1 MKFLSC
7 WNGFQCSLL
16 KFHKEKT
23 SALVPFRSQGART
36 RISEAREHK
45 NRYIFAAIR
54 FPQNKRNDI
63 VAFPFYTSP
72 SQKGVPGK
80 EILLTRQ
87 ALTSSVWFFK
97 NLISNSQRPDYCL
110 RNREILWPTFNSLPD
125 WLKILSNR
133 FTALSFC
140 SLQVLVLTESLLWTQ
155 SWTQGICLH
164 FGILQPRSL
173 HCNRT
178 SCCTRVWSLLNVLQ
192 APELTKCWFFPTL
205 LKKYR
210 TALC

>member
-140 SLQVLVLTESLLWTQ
+140 AYKFWYLQSLYFGRKAEHREFVFILAFYNREVFTAIALPAALV
-155 SWTQGICLH
+155 
-164 FGILQPRSL
+164 FGLS
-173 HCNRT
+173 
-178 SCCTRVWSLLNVLQ
+178 
-192 APELTKCWFFPTL
+192 
-205 LKKYR
+205 
-210 TALC
+210 